1 MGGKTVTQ
9 GMDPQD
15 YLRQVA
21 SQLEHLENQQQ
32 IETVLD
38 ELEYLFD
45 VIDPEL
51 QDNASELIERL
62 RSKLKSGR

>member
-1 MGGKTVTQ
+1 MTQ
-9 GMDPQD
+9 GVDPQD

-21 SQLEHLENQQQ
+21 AQLEQLESQQQ

-38 ELEYLFD
+38 ELEYLFE

-51 QDNASELIERL
+51 QDHASELIARL
-62 RSKLKSGR
+62 RSKLKASR